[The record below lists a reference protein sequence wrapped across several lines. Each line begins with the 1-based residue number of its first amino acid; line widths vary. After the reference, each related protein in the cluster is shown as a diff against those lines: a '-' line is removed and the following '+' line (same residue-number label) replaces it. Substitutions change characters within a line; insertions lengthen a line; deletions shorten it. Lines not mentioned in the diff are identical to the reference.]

1 MVQCTHPIDGVFFPN
16 MLDAFL
22 IPLLANVAL
31 HGAFLSDDCDP
42 KMMLQRSMAVGL
54 GHMWRQRWCL
64 LRPSLIHSR
73 AYPKTHRQNA
83 KWAAADTVQAVSST
97 RPRG

>member
-1 MVQCTHPIDGVFFPN
+1 MFFF
-16 MLDAFL
+16 LL

-31 HGAFLSDDCDP
+31 HGAFFSDDCDP